1 MADVPNDLIDPGPD
15 PSSAPPALPNDLIDP
30 GGTAPP
36 TGEDASLANAIS
48 SGVMRGTPGGRAIGA
63 GIGTA
68 ASLADRYLGPQWGP
82 GARIQAQPGESIA
95 DIYNR
100 NYQLGGQ
107 EIEAGKAA
115 YPKTSF
121 AASLVPSAIMPLRSG
136 AGMLGY
142 GAGVGL
148 NQADTLAD
156 APREAAMGAG
166 ASYLGGKLA
175 QGVASTLLPFGAASR
190 DAAIDAANRL
200 GITIPRFAAS
210 SSPLVQRAGQFAQS
224 VPIASA
230 PVTAAAHE
238 SIAGLGE
245 AAEDAAGGATIPS
258 AGSAIR
264 AGVKNWIGPVSKADV
279 DARYQAVSQA
289 MNPNTLT
296 PLTATSG
303 VAQQIAQTRSAAAM
317 GDSPAV
323 NLVSDALNRPNGLT
337 FNGIKTLRSSI
348 GEMLDGGQLPAGMSQ
363 AELKQVYG
371 SLSADLERSAYNSGG
386 QQGVAAFQRANQFAA
401 GVNQRREA
409 LVGLLGGN
417 PGTAS
422 SEGVYSAIQRA
433 AGPKGNL
440 DLLNQAKQSVL
451 PTDWDELARGTV
463 GQMGR
468 DLDGNFSPAR
478 FLSDYGRISDGAKD
492 TLFGASGQ
500 SGPAGAIRQNLDDIQ
515 AVSRQWAKLKGYA
528 NPSGT
533 GHTVAGVA
541 ALEAAPEAVNHPIA
555 AVASLLGA
563 NTVGKWLASPAGS
576 GAASNWMKANMAWA
590 VRPSP
595 AAMNMIR
602 SAAANVASTA
612 SAQFGAK
619 LDPMALAA
627 MALHE
632 REGAEPDPGTTS
644 GTMP

>member
-1 MADVPNDLIDPGPD
+1 MADSPPNDLIDPGAA
-15 PSSAPPALPNDLIDP
+15 PSAAPTLPPDLIDP
-30 GGTAPP
+30 AGAPAP
-36 TGEDASLANAIS
+36 TPEDSSLSNAIA
-48 SGVMRGTPGGRAIGA
+48 SGVVSGMPGGRAIGA

-68 ASLADRYLGPQWGP
+68 ASLADRYLGQQWGP
-82 GARIQAQPGESIA
+82 GARIQAQPGESVA
-95 DIYNR
+95 DIYKR
-100 NYQLGGQ
+100 NYDLSGQ
-107 EIEAGKAA
+107 EIAAGQAA
-115 YPKTSF
+115 YPKTSM
-121 AASLVPSAIMPLRSG
+121 AASLAPSAIMPMRSG
-136 AGMLGY
+136 AGMLMY
-142 GAGVGL
+142 GAGVGA
-148 NQADTLAD
+148 NQGDTVAD
-156 APREAAMGAG
+156 AAEKAAMGAG
-166 ASYLGGKLA
+166 TSYLGGKA
-175 QGVASTLLPFGAASR
+175 VQGIASTLLPFGAASR
-190 DAAIDAANRL
+190 DAAISAANRL

-230 PVTAAAHE
+230 PVTAAAHS
-238 SIAGLGE
+238 SIEGLGE
-245 AAEDAAGGATIPS
+245 AAADTAGGATIPS

-289 MNPNTLT
+289 MNPATLT
-296 PLTATSG
+296 PLSG
-303 VAQQIAQTRSAAAM
+303 TQSAVNNIIAQRGNLQGPSAAISKVQQA
-317 GDSPAV
+317 
-323 NLVSDALNRPNGLT
+323 LDAGQGT
-337 FNGIKTLRSSI
+337 FNDIKALRSTI
-348 GEMLDGGQLPAGMSQ
+348 GEYMDSGQLPADTSG
-363 AELKQVYG
+363 AELKQIYG
-371 SLSADLERSAYNSGG
+371 GLSADLERAAYNSGG

-401 GVNQRREA
+401 GVAQRREA

-478 FLSDYGRISDGAKD
+478 FLSDYGRISAGAKD

-500 SGPAGAIRQNLDDIQ
+500 SGPAGQVRQNLDDIQ

-541 ALEAAPEAVNHPIA
+541 ALEAAPEAINHPIA
-555 AVASLLGA
+555 AIASLLGA

-590 VRPSP
+590 ARPSP
-595 AAMNMIR
+595 ATMNKIR
-602 SAAANVASTA
+602 SAATNVASTA
-612 SAQFGAK
+612 SAQYGAK

-632 REGAEPDPGTTS
+632 RQGETPEPGASS

>member
-1 MADVPNDLIDPGPD
+1 MADGPPNDLIDPGAA
-15 PSSAPPALPNDLIDP
+15 PSAAPTLPPDLIDP
-30 GGTAPP
+30 AGAPAP
-36 TGEDASLANAIS
+36 TPEDSSLSNAVS
-48 SGVMRGTPGGRAIGA
+48 SGVVRGTPGGRAIGA
-63 GIGTA
+63 GFGA
-68 ASLADRYLGPQWGP
+68 LASEADRYLGSWGP
-82 GARIQAQPGESIA
+82 GARVQAQPA
-95 DIYNR
+95 DTLSDLYKK
-100 NYQLGGQ
+100 NYELSGQ
-107 EIEAGKAA
+107 EIASGEAA

-121 AASLVPSAIMPLRSG
+121 AASLAPSAIIPMRSG
-136 AGMLGY
+136 MGMLGY

-156 APREAAMGAG
+156 APEKAAMGAG
-166 ASYLGGKLA
+166 SSYLGGKLA
-175 QGVASTLLPFGAASR
+175 SGIASTVLPFGAATR

-210 SSPLVQRAGQFAQS
+210 YRPLVQRAGQFAQS
-224 VPIASA
+224 VPVASA

-238 SIAGLGE
+238 SIAGLGDV
-245 AAEDAAGGATIPS
+245 AADTAGGATIQS
-258 AGSAIR
+258 AGQAAKQGIQ
-264 AGVKNWIGPVSKADV
+264 NWIGPVSRAAV
-279 DARYQAVSQA
+279 DARYSAVNQA
-289 MNPNTLT
+289 MNPSTLT
-296 PLTATSG
+296 PLTATAG
-303 VAQQIAQTRSAAAM
+303 VAQQIAGTRAAAAM

-323 NLVSDALNRPNGLT
+323 NLVQDALNRPNGLT

-363 AELKQVYG
+363 SELKQVYG
-371 SLSADLERSAYNSGG
+371 SLSSDLERSAYNAGG
-386 QQGVAAFQRANQFAA
+386 QQGAAAFQRANQYASTVA
-401 GVNQRREA
+401 QNREA

-417 PGTAS
+417 QAGAS

-440 DLLNQAKQSVL
+440 DLLNQAKSAVD
-451 PTDWDELARGTV
+451 PADWDELARGAV

-492 TLFGASGQ
+492 TLFGQ
-500 SGPAGAIRQNLDDIQ
+500 SGGPFGTGQVRQNLDDIQ

-541 ALEAAPEAVNHPIA
+541 ALEAAPEAIHHPIA
-555 AVASLLGA
+555 VIASLLGA

-590 VRPSP
+590 ARPSP
-595 AAMNMIR
+595 ATMNMIR
-602 SAAANVASTA
+602 SAATNVASTA
-612 SAQFGAK
+612 SAQYGAK

-632 REGAEPDPGTTS
+632 RQGETQEPGTSS